1 MSHRMREIVTGMTKE
16 KIAIIGTGAI
26 GSIHAMMMSRAG
38 HEVWAIDQWSD
49 HVAAINKNGL
59 RVEGPSGDH
68 TVTDLHASTRLA
80 DAGPCDLYLIVT
92 KASGVG
98 PAAEAIAAQA
108 PRDALIVTIQNGLG
122 AKENIAR
129 HLPTEN
135 VLLGIAEGFG
145 ASIKAP
151 GHGHYTAMRQ
161 IRLGE
166 LNGGLSGRLLRL
178 RDIWRSAGFNANAF
192 EDIQQL
198 VWEKFLC
205 NVALSGPCT
214 VFGCGPAELR
224 ANPVWWDISLNCVRE
239 AYACGLAEGV
249 NFSFDDP
256 IAYVTDFASGV
267 KNAFP
272 SMLQD
277 HLARRRSEIDA
288 INGMVPVVGTRH
300 GIETPYNHTLS
311 TIIRAHEAAFSGGR
325 S

>member
-1 MSHRMREIVTGMTKE
+1 MREIIVGMTKE

-38 HEVWAIDQWSD
+38 HEVWAIDRWAD
-49 HVAAINKNGL
+49 HIAAINERGL
-59 RVEGPSGDH
+59 RVEGPHGER
-68 TVTDLHASTRLA
+68 TVTDIHASTRLA

-92 KASGVG
+92 KSSGVG
-98 PAAEAIAAQA
+98 LAAKAIADSA

-122 AKENIAR
+122 VKENIAR
-129 HLPTEN
+129 YMSTKN

-145 ASIKAP
+145 ASIKGP
-151 GHGHYTAMRQ
+151 GHAHHNAMKQ

-166 LNGGLSGRLLRL
+166 LDGGLSDRLLRL

-205 NVALSGPCT
+205 NVALSAPCT
-214 VFGCGPAELR
+214 VFRCGSAELL
-224 ANPVWWDISLNCVRE
+224 ANPVWWEISLNCVRE

-256 IAYVTDFASGV
+256 VSYVTDFASGL
-267 KNAFP
+267 KNATP

-277 HLARRRSEIDA
+277 HLAQRPSEIDA
-288 INGMVPVVGTRH
+288 INGIVAVVGARY
-300 GIETPYNHTLS
+300 GIDTPYNHTLS
-311 TIIRAHEAAFSGGR
+311 TIVRAHEAAFPAAR

>member
-1 MSHRMREIVTGMTKE
+1 MT

-26 GSIHAMMMSRAG
+26 GSIHAMRMSRAG
-38 HEVWAIDQWSD
+38 YDVWAIDQWSD
-49 HVAAINKNGL
+49 HVAAINEAGL
-59 RVEGPSGDH
+59 RVEGPDGID
-68 TVTDLHASTRLA
+68 TAPDLHASTRLE
-80 DAGPCDLYLIVT
+80 DAGPCDLYLIIT

-98 PAAEAIAAQA
+98 SAAEAIAKSA
-108 PRDALIVTIQNGLG
+108 PQHALIVTIQNGLG

-145 ASIKAP
+145 ASVKGP
-151 GHGHYTAMRQ
+151 GHAHYTAMRQ

-166 LNGGLSGRLLRL
+166 LNGGLSNRLLKL

-205 NVALSGPCT
+205 NVALSAPCT

-256 IAYVTDFASGV
+256 ISYVTDFAAGV
-267 KNAFP
+267 KNALP
-272 SMLQD
+272 SMRQD
-277 HLARRRSEIDA
+277 YLARKPSEIDA
-288 INGMVPVVGTRH
+288 INGMVPVVGARH
-300 GIETPYNHTLS
+300 GIDTPYNHMLS
-311 TIIRAHEAAFSGGR
+311 TIIRAHEATFSTVK